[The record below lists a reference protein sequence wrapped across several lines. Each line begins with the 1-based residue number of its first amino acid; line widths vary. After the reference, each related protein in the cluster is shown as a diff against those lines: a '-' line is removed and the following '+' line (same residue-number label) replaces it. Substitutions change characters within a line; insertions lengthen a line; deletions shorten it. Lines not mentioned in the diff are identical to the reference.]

1 MIIFWY
7 LNEENPRNIKIF
19 FNVFLSSLYNADII
33 LQPHELHAK
42 VNDIWYSQW
51 REQRRDMGHNTAN
64 LCLLQF
70 ILARKIGTSFSLWW

>member
-42 VNDIWYSQW
+42 VNDIWYSQ
-51 REQRRDMGHNTAN
+51 
-64 LCLLQF
+64 
-70 ILARKIGTSFSLWW
+70 